1 MESFNRTKE
10 KLLRIWTR
18 PERKKKEASHM
29 HYVGNRVEWQN
40 GICAPAC
47 PKHHG
52 SIKDA

>member
-1 MESFNRTKE
+1 
-10 KLLRIWTR
+10 
-18 PERKKKEASHM
+18 M

-52 SIKDA
+52 SIKDAQDAQDDNDDDGATRHKCPIANLE